1 LHNKLLEAI
10 LNAGHEQAEREDA
23 LFDEKQAAANVDEAR
38 GDVGRDPTRRELKK
52 KAIMLI
58 PKTDRQIM
66 RQLNLKRKVCVRDS
80 LFDLIV
86 FFDVVLFMFIDFI
99 LFYFFIYFYFI
110 LFYFILFYFI

>member
-1 LHNKLLEAI
+1 
-10 LNAGHEQAEREDA
+10 
-23 LFDEKQAAANVDEAR
+23 VDEAR

-99 LFYFFIYFYFI
+99 LFYFFILFLFYFYFI
-110 LFYFILFYFI
+110 LFYFI